1 MLNKLKKFNVFL
13 VVLLIFSISLSG
25 CSRSQNQQRTSNI
38 SKQNGQTVTVTDLVG
53 RQIRIKLPVKK
64 VVAIGP
70 GALRLI
76 TYIDGVNRVSGVEN
90 IDKKLTDGRTYNMV
104 FYNELNKLPVI
115 GQGGPDS
122 VPDAEN
128 LVQANPDVIFVASL
142 LDKSKADELQ
152 AKTGI
157 PVVVLSYGKLGT
169 FDEDVYTSL
178 NVVGKIMG
186 KEDRAE
192 KLVSQIKKIQEDL
205 NYRTKEI
212 PDYKKPTVY
221 IGALGF
227 KGGHGIESTQCNY
240 PPFAAIHAK
249 NVADTLKQNGSI
261 VIEREKLLS
270 WNPDILFVDEGNF
283 DLVKQDYQK
292 NPNFYKSLKAVKN
305 NNVYGMLPYNQYTT
319 NIETALVDSY
329 WAGKVLY
336 PEQFKDVDPEVKAN
350 EIYTLFFGDKGKN
363 VYNEMKKFFGGFEKI
378 KF

>member
-53 RQIRIKLPVKK
+53 RRVKIKLPVNK
-64 VVAIGP
+64 VVGIGP

-104 FYNELNKLPVI
+104 FYNELDKLPVI

-178 NVVGKIMG
+178 NVIGKIMG

-205 NYRTKEI
+205 SYRTKEI
-212 PDYKKPTVY
+212 PD
-221 IGALGF
+221 
-227 KGGHGIESTQCNY
+227 
-240 PPFAAIHAK
+240 
-249 NVADTLKQNGSI
+249 
-261 VIEREKLLS
+261 
-270 WNPDILFVDEGNF
+270 
-283 DLVKQDYQK
+283 
-292 NPNFYKSLKAVKN
+292 
-305 NNVYGMLPYNQYTT
+305 
-319 NIETALVDSY
+319 
-329 WAGKVLY
+329 
-336 PEQFKDVDPEVKAN
+336 
-350 EIYTLFFGDKGKN
+350 
-363 VYNEMKKFFGGFEKI
+363 
-378 KF
+378 